1 MKLIRSPEGEHDTL
15 GVELTEVSSHST
27 PSLRNG
33 VDWRARRHTSS
44 RFVEGSGLSPVR
56 NIPDDEKLRERRQ
69 EIALSAWLE
78 VLLAMTALKPET
90 LERDDSRLSTS
101 VRFRIDERLDLK
113 GRD

>member
-1 MKLIRSPEGEHDTL
+1 MKLNRGPEGEHGTL

-27 PSLRNG
+27 PSLRG
-33 VDWRARRHTSS
+33 RRDGL
-44 RFVEGSGLSPVR
+44 FEGSGLSPVR
-56 NIPDDEKLRERRQ
+56 NISDDEKLRERRQ
-69 EIALSAWLE
+69 EIALGAWLE
-78 VLLAMTALKPET
+78 MLFATRALRPET